1 MLNIKKIKKAMS
13 EGKITKAKLCST
25 TGIARTTFDAILNG
39 SDAKIST
46 IEAISR
52 VLKVKIG
59 FLFDEEIEVR
69 SAGRDYVEDGKIE
82 HKGTEYNA
90 PVTIASDKER
100 ELEKENADLRQQL
113 IDAQKKIINLMEER
127 K

>member
-1 MLNIKKIKKAMS
+1 MS
-13 EGKITKAKLCST
+13 EGKITKAKLCAT

-46 IEAISR
+46 IEAISK

-69 SAGRDYVEDGKIE
+69 QAGRDYVEDGKIE
-82 HKGTEYNA
+82 HKGTEYNG
-90 PVTIASDKER
+90 PVSISSDKEM
-100 ELEKENADLRQQL
+100 ELEKENAELKRML
-113 IDAQKKIINLMEER
+113 IDAQNKIIKLMEER
-127 K
+127 E